1 MLQVSLVMV
10 MAENIMWID
19 LYVKHSQGHMHIE
32 TNIEMIMKEIMITIL
47 MIALVYSQYY
57 LNTKN

>member
-1 MLQVSLVMV
+1 VLQVSLAMV

-19 LYVKHSQGHMHIE
+19 LYAKHSQDHMHIE

-57 LNTKN
+57 LNQKN

>member
-1 MLQVSLVMV
+1 MV
-10 MAENIMWID
+10 ENTMWID
-19 LYVKHSQGHMHIE
+19 LSAKHSQDHMRID

-57 LNTKN
+57 LNTKK